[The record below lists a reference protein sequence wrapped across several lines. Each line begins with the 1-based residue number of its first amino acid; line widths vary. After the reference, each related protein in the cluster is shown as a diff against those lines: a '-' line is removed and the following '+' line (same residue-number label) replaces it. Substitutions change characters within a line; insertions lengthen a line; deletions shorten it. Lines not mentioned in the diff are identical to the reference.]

1 MAYKQIRDLASSGGN
16 LLDEHLI
23 EGQAPDGVE
32 TKKYTG
38 LEVRAVE
45 KAEREDADALIA
57 DAVGLDEDLN
67 FIPYSGTEYLDAA
80 TTIAEAIEELD
91 AGVKRDAMLKSV
103 YDPREQEAD
112 CFDMDNMRE
121 GDTNKILTN
130 DTQTIAGVKTFVSL
144 PESDNE
150 PTTDYQLV
158 NKRYV
163 DDAVADSDLYLDK
176 ATYDP
181 NDVAGDVFDMDN
193 MAEGNTNKI
202 LTNAGQ
208 SIKGIKE
215 FESFPVVPDA
225 NPSSDKEVANKKYV
239 DYVFSAAKREAETQI
254 ASSVGS
260 SGTLPTTSNTDNII
274 EIQLTDVETPSSI
287 FLGSHA
293 ALKEWRGNA
302 AEYAAVAT
310 KDSNTLYY
318 IYE

>member
-45 KAEREDADALIA
+45 KEEREDADALIA

-67 FIPYSGTEYLDAA
+67 FIPYSGTRYLDDS
-80 TTIAEAIEELD
+80 TTIAEAILALD
-91 AGVKRDAMLKSV
+91 TAMGAGVMTKDV
-103 YDPREQEAD
+103 YDPNGIEAN

-121 GDTNKILTN
+121 GTTNKILTN
-130 DTQTIAGVKTFVSL
+130 EDQDVVGVKTFVSL
-144 PESDNE
+144 PKSDNE

-163 DDAVADSDLYLDK
+163 DEAIADSDLYLDK

-181 NDVAGDVFDMDN
+181 TDVAGDVFDMEN
-193 MAEGNTNKI
+193 MVEGDTKKI
-202 LTNAGQ
+202 LTNAAQ

-225 NPSSDKEVANKKYV
+225 NPSFDKEVANKKYV

>member
-1 MAYKQIRDLASSGGN
+1 MAYKQIRDLASSGGS

-67 FIPYSGTEYLDAA
+67 FIPYSGTRYLDAA

-121 GDTNKILTN
+121 GTTNKILTN
-130 DTQTIAGVKTFVSL
+130 GVQTITGVKTFVSL

-193 MAEGNTNKI
+193 MVEGGTNKI
-202 LTNAGQ
+202 LTNVGQ

-274 EIQLTDVETPSSI
+274 EIQLTDVENPSSI

-293 ALKEWRGNA
+293 ALKEWRGTA

-318 IYE
+318 VYE